1 MVRRVIDR
9 CRAEPH
15 RDPRP
20 ALINLFTYTAMMML
34 FIEVQV
40 VVKQQGAA
48 NGWSLQ
54 LTQFL
59 IGFATTSYHLFF
71 FLCGLFFGRLG
82 DFVRRRFI
90 VFGGC
95 VTASLGVLIIG
106 LIPQSYIAVVI
117 GRALTGLGMGMLPGA
132 LFASTV
138 ERKASVGLLTA
149 LGSLGW
155 TVGSFLA
162 PGLGARPLTFFI
174 AAGLAALPAFLGFSF
189 REFPSRPKTRF
200 ISLEAIRRHWPIYLG
215 FFLRH
220 AGAMS
225 IWVTFTLFLKQRGAD
240 IPVIPGWRFL
250 SLIGLIYALN
260 PFCQF
265 FFMLVIERIKPK
277 IALPVGYLASAAV
290 FFGYAVVPNPWLFI
304 PLQIVLAFTWA
315 ALYLGSL
322 IYLNRRCAEERST
335 VSGAFNAIV
344 GLCGITG
351 SLLGGVLSGLFYELS
366 MIVAGVMSIAGLLV
380 VVLGEKN
387 IFSPRL
393 RVIGERS

>member
-1 MVRRVIDR
+1 
-9 CRAEPH
+9 
-15 RDPRP
+15 
-20 ALINLFTYTAMMML
+20 
-34 FIEVQV
+34 
-40 VVKQQGAA
+40 
-48 NGWSLQ
+48 
-54 LTQFL
+54 
-59 IGFATTSYHLFF
+59 
-71 FLCGLFFGRLG
+71 
-82 DFVRRRFI
+82 
-90 VFGGC
+90 
-95 VTASLGVLIIG
+95 
-106 LIPQSYIAVVI
+106 
-117 GRALTGLGMGMLPGA
+117 MGMLPGA
-132 LFASTV
+132 LIASTV
-138 ERKASVGLLTA
+138 ERKASVGILTA

-155 TVGSFLA
+155 TVGSFLG

-174 AAGLAALPAFLGFSF
+174 AAGIAVLPAFLGFSF
-189 REFPSRPKTRF
+189 RELPVRPKTRF
-200 ISLEAIRRHWPIYLG
+200 ISLSAIKRHWPIYLG

-240 IPVIPGWRFL
+240 IPVIPGWGFL

-265 FFMLVIERIKPK
+265 FFMLMIEKIKPR
-277 IALPVGYLASAAV
+277 IALPIGYVGSAVV
-290 FFGYAVVPNPWLFI
+290 FFGYALAPNPWLFI

-351 SLLGGVLSGLFYELS
+351 SLLGGVLSAVFYELS

-380 VVLGEKN
+380 VVIGEKN
-387 IFSPRL
+387 IFSSRTAVT
-393 RVIGERS
+393 R